1 VSVLNSSRVELE
13 PQNTT
18 RDHEGCMFLTDY
30 TAITR
35 IGRSLDAP
43 HPNGW
48 MNLLLHARGDA
59 QQIPLHTTSLS
70 LYSVFRGS
78 ERHEVNRARFAVTPD
93 RYLLLNDNQRHTHGI
108 EDNTE
113 VLSLRFRTGM
123 GSDVYTAATLPLD
136 KQLENPNERV
146 PLEFFERTYPRDAR
160 LSELLGWLRIF
171 IWAEVTQDPLEQAMQ
186 PILERLL
193 VLHRNLDAEIEAQ
206 PAAKRSTREE
216 LFRRLH
222 IARDYIEASYLEKIN
237 LFTIA
242 DIANLSPHH
251 FLRVFKQSFEITPYQ
266 FVTQKRL
273 ELAQKWLRE
282 TEKDVTDICFD
293 LGFESLG
300 TFSRSFKA
308 RFLVSPSQYRTNAL
322 TKSKT

>member
-1 VSVLNSSRVELE
+1 
-13 PQNTT
+13 
-18 RDHEGCMFLTDY
+18 MFLTDY
-30 TAITR
+30 ADITR
-35 IGRSLDAP
+35 IGLGLDAP

-59 QQIPLHTTSLS
+59 QQIPMHTTSLS

-78 ERHEVNRARFAVTPD
+78 ERHEVGRARFAVTPD

-108 EDNTE
+108 EDGSE

-123 GSDVYTAATLPLD
+123 GSDVFSAATLPLD
-136 KQLENPNERV
+136 QQLENPNRRV

-160 LSELLGWLRIF
+160 LSELLGWLRMF

-186 PILERLL
+186 PILEHLL

-222 IARDYIEASYLEKIN
+222 LARDYIEASYLEKIN

-242 DIANLSPHH
+242 EIANLSPHH
-251 FLRVFKQSFEITPYQ
+251 FLRVFKQSFEVTPYQ

-308 RFLVSPSQYRTNAL
+308 RFMASPSQYRINARVSVS
-322 TKSKT
+322 TKTKT

>member
-1 VSVLNSSRVELE
+1 
-13 PQNTT
+13 
-18 RDHEGCMFLTDY
+18 MFLTDY
-30 TAITR
+30 AAITQ

-59 QQIPLHTTSLS
+59 QQIPMHTTSLS
-70 LYSVFRGS
+70 LYSVFHGS
-78 ERHEVNRARFAVTPD
+78 ERHEVGRARFAVTPE

-108 EDNTE
+108 EDGTE

-123 GSDVYTAATLPLD
+123 GSDVYSAATLPLD
-136 KQLENPNERV
+136 QQLEDPRQRV
-146 PLEFFERTYPRDAR
+146 PLEFFERTYPRDTR
-160 LSELLGWLRIF
+160 LSELVGWLRMF

-186 PILERLL
+186 PVLERLL

-222 IARDYIEASYLEKIN
+222 VARDYIEASYLEKID

-251 FLRVFKQSFEITPYQ
+251 FLRVFKQSFEVTPYQ

-282 TEKDVTDICFD
+282 TEKDVTDVCFD

-308 RFLVSPSQYRTNAL
+308 RFLVSPSQYRINARASVS
-322 TKSKT
+322 TSIPVKPKT